1 MYSNI
6 IQEEKSNIYFHHT
19 DPIKTC
25 RAVEVFQCS
34 MTPIEQ
40 ILNDDIELTAA
51 DRASKCFV
59 SLLEITNEIY
69 F

>member
-1 MYSNI
+1 M

-25 RAVEVFQCS
+25 GDVEVFQCS
-34 MTPIEQ
+34 MTPFDQ

-51 DRASKCFV
+51 DRASKCMV
-59 SLLEITNEIY
+59 SLL
-69 F
+69 